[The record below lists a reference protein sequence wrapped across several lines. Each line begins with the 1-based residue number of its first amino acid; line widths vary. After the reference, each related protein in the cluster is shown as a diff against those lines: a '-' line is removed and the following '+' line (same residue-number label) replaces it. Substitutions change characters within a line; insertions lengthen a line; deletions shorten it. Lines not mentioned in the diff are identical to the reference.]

1 MVPIELTLLTERAAR
16 PDLGKTCEDLRLAKI
31 RAAHR
36 VAPHLCMWTEEV
48 LPDSKA
54 LLRDALSSLDIRGSQ
69 APATD
74 EVCLTLSSQ

>member
-1 MVPIELTLLTERAAR
+1 
-16 PDLGKTCEDLRLAKI
+16 
-31 RAAHR
+31 
-36 VAPHLCMWTEEV
+36 MWTEEV

-54 LLRDALSSLDIRGSQ
+54 LLREALGSLDIRGSQ

>member
-16 PDLGKTCEDLRLAKI
+16 PDFGARLAKTCAL
-31 RAAHR
+31 RR
-36 VAPHLCMWTEEV
+36 YAPRIVSLLCMWTEEV

-54 LLRDALSSLDIRGSQ
+54 LLREALSSLDIRGSQ